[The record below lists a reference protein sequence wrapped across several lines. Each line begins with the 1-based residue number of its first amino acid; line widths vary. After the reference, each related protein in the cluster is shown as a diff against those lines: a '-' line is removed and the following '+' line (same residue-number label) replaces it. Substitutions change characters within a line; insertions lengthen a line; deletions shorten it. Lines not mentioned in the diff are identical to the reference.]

1 MSPEKTRI
9 TGFENNQWQ
18 FDGSD
23 QWNAE
28 ASAEI
33 VDGGLDGSKWQKL
46 HYQQGGLHQKYI
58 MGEFPPIRCVQ
69 VPVHHVLCQ
78 GGWEVTFRIYLQAD
92 YKGGH
97 AKVTVKD
104 EGWYSVPL
112 SE

>member
-58 MGEFPPIRCVQ
+58 MGEFPPIDASKCRYITFYAKAD
-69 VPVHHVLCQ
+69 Q
-78 GGWEVTFRIYLQAD
+78 GSPSAFICRPTIRA
-92 YKGGH
+92 
-97 AKVTVKD
+97 AT
-104 EGWYSVPL
+104 PR
-112 SE
+112 